1 MTILNFLAALVFLC
15 KRVSSHLWLPIP
27 VPIAQVTLSGQPPS
41 LLLCHSPIHP
51 EGPVPALSSPRG
63 LGRYSCRSPHRGQAL
78 HVHFLHPCY
87 FTSSVLVYPVS
98 SLISEPLKR
107 HPSAFMFTFFHS
119 YLNSRPTK
127 DGDLGS
133 SYLLVCFR
141 GLKSGMQSVRHKH
154 VQGMEDWS
162 SHTVWRKA
170 SKTPPANLAN
180 LQNTFHYCNKVLI
193 KVIKYKQLDNGSK
206 RK

>member
-15 KRVSSHLWLPIP
+15 KRVSSHLWPPIP

-87 FTSSVLVYPVS
+87 FTSSVLAYPVFPH
-98 SLISEPLKR
+98 LWTPETPPISFYVYFLPFLLEFKTHKR
-107 HPSAFMFTFFHS
+107 WRFGIILFTCVFS
-119 YLNSRPTK
+119 
-127 DGDLGS
+127 
-133 SYLLVCFR
+133 
-141 GLKSGMQSVRHKH
+141 GLKVWYA
-154 VQGMEDWS
+154 VS
-162 SHTVWRKA
+162 SSQTCAR
-170 SKTPPANLAN
+170 NGG
-180 LQNTFHYCNKVLI
+180 LI
-193 KVIKYKQLDNGSK
+193 FPHGVAKGK
-206 RK
+206 